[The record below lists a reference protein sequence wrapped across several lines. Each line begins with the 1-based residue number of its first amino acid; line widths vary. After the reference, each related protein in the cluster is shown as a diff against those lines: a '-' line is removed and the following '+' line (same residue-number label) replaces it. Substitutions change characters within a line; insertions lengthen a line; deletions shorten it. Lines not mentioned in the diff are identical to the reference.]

1 MKVVNFYNSVYK
13 SGGRYY
19 TLGVKDSEDIIAWSE
34 WLKKSF
40 DAENILLF
48 GISMGGA
55 TALISAGK
63 REDLYSGIISDSAP
77 SDFKRMIMR
86 VMRHRIGVLTYIF
99 MPVLY
104 LYVWLLAGYKLSAAS
119 ASTYVKQIKVP
130 VLFIHGS
137 VDGLVPLEMMYE
149 LLQNTNSRKEQLI
162 VQDADHTGALRKNEE
177 LYKKTVYTF
186 VHSLF

>member
-99 MPVLY
+99 YACIIFVC
-104 LYVWLLAGYKLSAAS
+104 LAIGR
-119 ASTYVKQIKVP
+119 V
-130 VLFIHGS
+130 
-137 VDGLVPLEMMYE
+137 
-149 LLQNTNSRKEQLI
+149 
-162 VQDADHTGALRKNEE
+162 
-177 LYKKTVYTF
+177 
-186 VHSLF
+186 